1 MQIFILLYDCRGFS
15 LIDLVENAT
24 TKRKYALKR
33 ITCHSIEDQKIAIRE
48 VELTRSIKHQNVVE
62 IIDFELKGDAD
73 IVINTI
79 SHVYILFP
87 FFKNGSLQDHLN
99 MRAKTKD
106 HMAESQVLQIFV
118 GICEGLKA
126 LHEAKPEPLAH
137 RDLKTGNKS
146 NKLTFLKS
154 SSVTV
159 SQNYLH
165 FRCSIPKKKL

>member
-1 MQIFILLYDCRGFS
+1 M
-15 LIDLVENAT
+15 
-24 TKRKYALKR
+24 
-33 ITCHSIEDQKIAIRE
+33 RE
-48 VELTRSIKHQNVVE
+48 VELTRSIKHSNVVE
-62 IIDFELKGDAD
+62 IIDFELRGDAD

-118 GICEGLKA
+118 GICEGIKA

-137 RDLKTGNKS
+137 RDLKTGTIFLYIS
-146 NKLTFLKS
+146 VFLIIFTFYHSFYHLSTIFILFNLIISMFVFSK
-154 SSVTV
+154 
-159 SQNYLH
+159 YLLVR
-165 FRCSIPKKKL
+165 FNGAYYS

>member
-1 MQIFILLYDCRGFS
+1 M
-15 LIDLVENAT
+15 ENSS

-33 ITCHSIEDQKIAIRE
+33 ITCHSIEDQKIALRE
-48 VELTRSIKHQNVVE
+48 IELTRSIKHPNIVE

-87 FFKNGSLQDHLN
+87 LFKHGSLQDHLN
-99 MRAKTKD
+99 MRAKAKD

-118 GICEGLKA
+118 GICEGVKA

-137 RDLKTGNKS
+137 RDLKTG
-146 NKLTFLKS
+146 
-154 SSVTV
+154 
-159 SQNYLH
+159 
-165 FRCSIPKKKL
+165 KKKFHFQSSTMSIVALNRCKYLMNLVYFS